1 MACKRADFVDVR
13 QRMRPGDVIA
23 FSGKGNIHELIK
35 SAIDS
40 DVTHVAVVL
49 PATAP
54 AEGEPAP
61 ELCIIESTT
70 LYGGV
75 AINPLGERLASYD
88 GAVWWL
94 PLGDTV
100 RARMDLRAFQ
110 DFLLQQEH
118 KPYDVPQAI
127 KSALDR
133 LNSSSLLGRVT
144 YNVEDFSELFC
155 SELIAA
161 ALEASGAISHL
172 NASEVAPQDLCMFS
186 IYQPDYYQLKGEE
199 ALIEGYNTLSPEGWG
214 DQVRCPAA
222 GSGDPAATKRD

>member
-1 MACKRADFVDVR
+1 MAWKRADYADVR
-13 QRMRPGDVIA
+13 EDMRPGDVIA
-23 FSGKGNIHELIK
+23 FSGKSNVHELIK
-35 SAIDS
+35 SAISS

-49 PATAP
+49 SAP
-54 AEGEPAP
+54 PPTEGKPPP
-61 ELCIIESTT
+61 ELCIIESAS

-75 AINPLGERLASYD
+75 TINPLSERLASYE
-88 GAVWWL
+88 GIVWWL
-94 PLGDTV
+94 PLSEAV
-100 RARMDLRAFQ
+100 RARMDLQAFQ

-133 LNSSSLLGRVT
+133 LDHGVGQLT
-144 YNVEDFSELFC
+144 HNVEDFAELFC

-172 NASEVAPQDLCMFS
+172 NASEVTPQDLCMFS

-199 ALIEGYNTLSPEGWG
+199 PLIIKGYNTLSPEGWG
-214 DQVRCPAA
+214 E
-222 GSGDPAATKRD
+222 